1 MEILKT
7 LAVAL
12 SLGTLAGVNL
22 YLTVLVT
29 GLALHF
35 HWVILPSPL
44 AGLEVLGHPSI
55 ITIAAVLYAIE
66 FFADKIPWV
75 DSAWDALH
83 TLIRPIGA
91 AALAIAA
98 MGDAHPAFE
107 VVAALLAGGMAF
119 SSHTAKAGTRIAA
132 NTSPEPFTNIALS
145 LAEDGLVL
153 GGLGLLAWSP
163 FVALLVAVIVCT
175 TILIFLPRLLRNIF
189 RGIRM
194 LLKKWK
200 SSFG

>member
-1 MEILKT
+1 MEVLKT

-12 SLGTLAGVNL
+12 SLATLAGVNL

-35 HWVILPSPL
+35 HWVILPSQL
-44 AGLEVLGHPSI
+44 AGLEVLGHP
-55 ITIAAVLYAIE
+55 TILCIAGALYAIE
-66 FFADKIPWV
+66 FCADKIPWV
-75 DSAWDALH
+75 DTAWDAIH

-91 AALAIAA
+91 AALAVAA

-119 SSHTAKAGTRIAA
+119 SSHTAKAGTRLAA
-132 NTSPEPFTNIALS
+132 NTLPEPFTNIALS

-163 FVALLVAVIVCT
+163 LVALLLAAIVCT

-189 RGIRM
+189 QSLRV
-194 LLKKWK
+194 LLKKVR
-200 SSFG
+200 SHFG

>member
-1 MEILKT
+1 MEVLKT

-119 SSHTAKAGTRIAA
+119 SSHTAKAGTRLAA

-145 LAEDGLVL
+145 LVEDGLVF

>member
-132 NTSPEPFTNIALS
+132 NASPEPFTNIALS
-145 LAEDGLVL
+145 LVEDGLVL

>member
-1 MEILKT
+1 MEVLKT

-145 LAEDGLVL
+145 LLEDGLVL

-163 FVALLVAVIVCT
+163 FVALLVAVIVCS

>member
-1 MEILKT
+1 MEVLKT

-35 HWVILPSPL
+35 HWVILPSQL
-44 AGLEVLGHPSI
+44 AGLEVLGHPTI
-55 ITIAAVLYAIE
+55 LCIAAALYAIE
-66 FFADKIPWV
+66 FCADKIPWV
-75 DSAWDALH
+75 DTAWDAIH

-91 AALAIAA
+91 AALAVAA

-119 SSHTAKAGTRIAA
+119 SSHTAKAGTRLAA

-145 LAEDGLVL
+145 LVEDGLVL
-153 GGLGLLAWSP
+153 GGLSLLAWSP
-163 FVALLVAVIVCT
+163 FVALLLAAIVCT
-175 TILIFLPRLLRNIF
+175 VILIFLPRLLRNIF
-189 RGIRM
+189 QSLRI
-194 LLKKWK
+194 LLKKLR

>member
-1 MEILKT
+1 MEVLKT

-29 GLALHF
+29 GLALHYD
-35 HWVILPSPL
+35 WVSLPPPL

-55 ITIAAVLYAIE
+55 LFLAGALYAIE
-66 FFADKIPWV
+66 FCADKIPWV
-75 DSAWDALH
+75 DTAWDGLH

-91 AALAIAA
+91 AALAVAA

-107 VVAALLAGGMAF
+107 VAAALLAGGMAF
-119 SSHTAKAGTRIAA
+119 SSHAAKAGTRLAA

-145 LAEDGLVL
+145 LVEDGLVI

-163 FVALLVAVIVCT
+163 IVALILAAIFCA
-175 TILIFLPRLLRNIF
+175 TILYFLPRLLRNIF
-189 RGIRM
+189 RALRT
-194 LLKKWK
+194 LLKKLR
-200 SSFG
+200 SNFG

>member
-1 MEILKT
+1 MEVLKT

-35 HWVILPSPL
+35 DWVTLPSPL
-44 AGLEVLGHPSI
+44 AGLEVLENPSI
-55 ITIAAVLYAIE
+55 LCIAAVLYAIE
-66 FFADKIPWV
+66 FCADKIPWV
-75 DSAWDALH
+75 DTAWDAIH
-83 TLIRPIGA
+83 TFIRPIGG
-91 AALAIAA
+91 AALAVAA

-107 VVAALLAGGMAF
+107 VAAALLAGGMAF
-119 SSHTAKAGTRIAA
+119 SSHTAKVGTRLAA

-145 LAEDGLVL
+145 LVEDALVL

-163 FVALLVAVIVCT
+163 LVALLLAAIICT
-175 TILIFLPRLLRNIF
+175 AILIFLPRLLRNIF
-189 RGIRM
+189 QGLRI
-194 LLKKWK
+194 LLKKLRA
-200 SSFG
+200 SFG

>member
-194 LLKKWK
+194 LVKKWK

>member
-1 MEILKT
+1 MEVLKT

-35 HWVILPSPL
+35 DWVTLPSPL
-44 AGLEVLGHPSI
+44 AGLEVLGHP
-55 ITIAAVLYAIE
+55 TVLCIAAVLYAIE
-66 FFADKIPWV
+66 FCADKIPWV
-75 DSAWDALH
+75 DTAWDGIH

-91 AALAIAA
+91 ATLAVAA

-119 SSHTAKAGTRIAA
+119 SSHTAKAGTRLAA

-145 LAEDGLVL
+145 LVEDGLVL

-163 FVALLVAVIVCT
+163 LVALVLAVIICA
-175 TILIFLPRLLRNIF
+175 TILIFLPRLVRNIF
-189 RGIRM
+189 QSLRV
-194 LLKKWK
+194 LLKKAR
-200 SSFG
+200 SHFG

>member
-1 MEILKT
+1 MEVLKT

-35 HWVILPSPL
+35 HWVIIPSPL

-145 LAEDGLVL
+145 LVEDGLVL

>member
-1 MEILKT
+1 MEVLKT

-44 AGLEVLGHPSI
+44 AGLEVLAHPSI

-83 TLIRPIGA
+83 TLIRPVGA

-119 SSHTAKAGTRIAA
+119 SSHTAKAGTRLAA

-145 LAEDGLVL
+145 LVEDGLVL

-163 FVALLVAVIVCT
+163 FVALLVAVIICT

>member
-1 MEILKT
+1 MEVLKT

-132 NTSPEPFTNIALS
+132 NSSPEPFTNIALS

-163 FVALLVAVIVCT
+163 LVALLASVVVCA
-175 TILIFLPRLLRNIF
+175 TILVFLPRLLRNIF
-189 RGIRM
+189 RSLCGAIKKIR
-194 LLKKWK
+194 
-200 SSFG
+200 SSFD

>member
-1 MEILKT
+1 MEVLKT

-145 LAEDGLVL
+145 LVEDGLVL

>member
-1 MEILKT
+1 MEVLKT

-29 GLALHF
+29 GLALVF

-119 SSHTAKAGTRIAA
+119 SSHTAKAGTRLAA

-145 LAEDGLVL
+145 LVEDGLVL

>member
-1 MEILKT
+1 MEVLKT

-55 ITIAAVLYAIE
+55 ISIAAVLYAIE

-75 DSAWDALH
+75 DSAWDAIH
-83 TLIRPIGA
+83 TLIRPVGA

-119 SSHTAKAGTRIAA
+119 SSHTAKAGTRLAA

-145 LAEDGLVL
+145 LVEDGLVL

-163 FVALLVAVIVCT
+163 FVALLVAVIICS

>member
-1 MEILKT
+1 MEVLKT

-35 HWVILPSPL
+35 DWVTLPSPL
-44 AGLEVLGHPSI
+44 AGLEVLENPSI
-55 ITIAAVLYAIE
+55 LCIAAVLYAIE
-66 FFADKIPWV
+66 FCADKIPWV
-75 DSAWDALH
+75 DTAWDAIH
-83 TLIRPIGA
+83 TLIRPIGG
-91 AALAIAA
+91 AALAVAA

-107 VVAALLAGGMAF
+107 VAAALLAGGMAF
-119 SSHTAKAGTRIAA
+119 SSHTAKAGTRLAA

-145 LAEDGLVL
+145 LVEDALVL

-163 FVALLVAVIVCT
+163 LVALLLAAIICT
-175 TILIFLPRLLRNIF
+175 AILIFLPRLLRNIF
-189 RGIRM
+189 QGLRI
-194 LLKKWK
+194 LLKKLRA
-200 SSFG
+200 SFG

>member
-1 MEILKT
+1 MEVLKT

-29 GLALHF
+29 GMALHF
-35 HWVILPSPL
+35 HWVTLPPPL
-44 AGLEVLGHPSI
+44 AGLEVLGHPTI

-75 DSAWDALH
+75 DTAWDAIH

-91 AALAIAA
+91 AALAVAA

-107 VVAALLAGGMAF
+107 VVAALLAGSMAF
-119 SSHTAKAGTRIAA
+119 SSHAAKAGTRLAA
-132 NTSPEPFTNIALS
+132 NTSPEPFTNIAIKDANLPVPES
-145 LAEDGLVL
+145 KPIPV
-153 GGLGLLAWSP
+153 
-163 FVALLVAVIVCT
+163 VLVAVGNDSVDKASNAFQPAT
-175 TILIFLPRLLRNIF
+175 E
-189 RGIRM
+189 
-194 LLKKWK
+194 KA
-200 SSFG
+200 

>member
-1 MEILKT
+1 MEVLKT

-35 HWVILPSPL
+35 HWVILPSQL
-44 AGLEVLGHPSI
+44 AGLEVLGHPTI
-55 ITIAAVLYAIE
+55 LCIAAALYAIE
-66 FFADKIPWV
+66 FCADKIPWV
-75 DSAWDALH
+75 DTAWDAIH

-91 AALAIAA
+91 AALAVAA
-98 MGDAHPAFE
+98 MGDAHAAFE

-119 SSHTAKAGTRIAA
+119 SSHTAKAGTRLAA

-145 LAEDGLVL
+145 LVEDGLVL
-153 GGLGLLAWSP
+153 GGLSLLAWSP
-163 FVALLVAVIVCT
+163 FVALLLAAIVCT
-175 TILIFLPRLLRNIF
+175 VILIFLPRLLRNIF
-189 RGIRM
+189 QGLRI
-194 LLKKWK
+194 LLKKLR

>member
-1 MEILKT
+1 MEVLKT

-29 GLALHF
+29 GLALHYD
-35 HWVILPSPL
+35 WVALPTPL

-55 ITIAAVLYAIE
+55 LFIAGVLYVIE
-66 FFADKIPWV
+66 FCADKIPWV
-75 DSAWDALH
+75 DTAWDSIH

-91 AALAIAA
+91 AALAVAA

-119 SSHTAKAGTRIAA
+119 SSHAAKAGTRLATNA
-132 NTSPEPFTNIALS
+132 SPEPLTNIALS
-145 LAEDGLVL
+145 VVEDGLVL
-153 GGLGLLAWSP
+153 AGLGLLAWSP
-163 FVALLVAVIVCT
+163 LVALILAVVVCA
-175 TILIFLPRLLRNIF
+175 TILCFLPRLVRNIF
-189 RGIRM
+189 RALRM
-194 LLKKWK
+194 LLKKLK
-200 SSFG
+200 SNLG

>member
-1 MEILKT
+1 MEVLKT

-35 HWVILPSPL
+35 HWVILPSQL
-44 AGLEVLGHPSI
+44 AGLEVLGHP
-55 ITIAAVLYAIE
+55 TILCMAAALYAIE
-66 FFADKIPWV
+66 FCADKIPWV
-75 DSAWDALH
+75 DTAWDAIH

-91 AALAIAA
+91 AALAVAA

-119 SSHTAKAGTRIAA
+119 SSHTAKAGTRLAA

-145 LAEDGLVL
+145 LVEDGLVL
-153 GGLGLLAWSP
+153 GGLSLLAWSP
-163 FVALLVAVIVCT
+163 FVALLVAAIVCT
-175 TILIFLPRLLRNIF
+175 VILIFLPRLLRNIF
-189 RGIRM
+189 QGLRV
-194 LLKKWK
+194 LLKKAR
-200 SSFG
+200 SHFG

>member
-1 MEILKT
+1 MEVLKT

-35 HWVILPSPL
+35 HWVILPSQL
-44 AGLEVLGHPSI
+44 AGLEVLGHP
-55 ITIAAVLYAIE
+55 TILCMAAALYAIE
-66 FFADKIPWV
+66 FCADKIPWV
-75 DSAWDALH
+75 DTAWDAIH

-91 AALAIAA
+91 AALAVAA

-119 SSHTAKAGTRIAA
+119 SSHTAKAGTRLAA

-145 LAEDGLVL
+145 LVEDGLVL
-153 GGLGLLAWSP
+153 GGLSLLAWSP
-163 FVALLVAVIVCT
+163 FVALLLATIVCT
-175 TILIFLPRLLRNIF
+175 VILIFLPRLLRNIF
-189 RGIRM
+189 QGLRI
-194 LLKKWK
+194 LLKKLR

>member
-1 MEILKT
+1 MEVLKT

-35 HWVILPSPL
+35 DWVTLPSPL
-44 AGLEVLGHPSI
+44 AGLEVLGHPTI
-55 ITIAAVLYAIE
+55 LCIAAVLYAIE
-66 FFADKIPWV
+66 FCADKIPWV
-75 DSAWDALH
+75 DTAWDAIH

-91 AALAIAA
+91 AALAVAA

-107 VVAALLAGGMAF
+107 VVAGLLAGGMAF
-119 SSHTAKAGTRIAA
+119 SSHTAKAGTRLAA

-145 LAEDGLVL
+145 LVEDALVL

-163 FVALLVAVIVCT
+163 LVALVLAVIICA

-189 RGIRM
+189 QSLRV
-194 LLKKWK
+194 LLKKAR
-200 SSFG
+200 SHFG

>member
-1 MEILKT
+1 MEVLKT

-35 HWVILPSPL
+35 DWVTLPQQL
-44 AGLEVLGHPSI
+44 AGLKVLGHP
-55 ITIAAVLYAIE
+55 TILCMAGALYAIE
-66 FFADKIPWV
+66 FCADKIPWV
-75 DSAWDALH
+75 DTAWDAIH
-83 TLIRPIGA
+83 TLVRPIGA
-91 AALAIAA
+91 AALAVAA

-119 SSHTAKAGTRIAA
+119 SSHTAKAGTRLATNA
-132 NTSPEPFTNIALS
+132 SPEPFTNIVLS
-145 LAEDGLVL
+145 LVEDGLVL

-163 FVALLVAVIVCT
+163 LVALLLAIVLCA
-175 TILIFLPRLLRNIF
+175 TILVFLPRLLRNIF
-189 RGIRM
+189 QSLRA
-194 LLKKWK
+194 LLKKAR
-200 SSFG
+200 SHFG

>member
-1 MEILKT
+1 MEVLKT

-83 TLIRPIGA
+83 TLIRPIAA

-119 SSHTAKAGTRIAA
+119 SSHTAKAGTRLAA

-145 LAEDGLVL
+145 LVEDGLVL

>member
-29 GLALHF
+29 GMALHY
-35 HWVILPSPL
+35 HWVALPLPL
-44 AGLEVLGHPSI
+44 AGLEVLGHPTI

-75 DSAWDALH
+75 DTAWDTIH

-91 AALAIAA
+91 AALAVAA

-107 VVAALLAGGMAF
+107 VVAALLAGSMAF
-119 SSHTAKAGTRIAA
+119 SSHAAKAGTRLAA

-145 LAEDGLVL
+145 LVEDGLVL

-163 FVALLVAVIVCT
+163 LVALFVALVVCT

-194 LLKKWK
+194 LLKKLR

>member
-1 MEILKT
+1 MEVLKT

-35 HWVILPSPL
+35 DWVTLPSPL
-44 AGLEVLGHPSI
+44 IGLEVLGHPTI
-55 ITIAAVLYAIE
+55 LCIAAVLYAIE
-66 FFADKIPWV
+66 FCADKIPWV
-75 DSAWDALH
+75 DTAWDAIH

-91 AALAIAA
+91 AALAVAA

-107 VVAALLAGGMAF
+107 VVAGLLAGGMAF
-119 SSHTAKAGTRIAA
+119 SSHTAKAGTRLAA

-145 LAEDGLVL
+145 LVEDGLVL

-163 FVALLVAVIVCT
+163 LVALILAVIICA

-189 RGIRM
+189 QSLRA
-194 LLKKWK
+194 LLKKAR
-200 SSFG
+200 SHFG

>member
-1 MEILKT
+1 MEVLET

-35 HWVILPSPL
+35 HWVRLPSQL
-44 AGLEVLGHPSI
+44 AGLEVLGHPTI
-55 ITIAAVLYAIE
+55 LCIAAALYAIE
-66 FFADKIPWV
+66 FCADKIPWV
-75 DSAWDALH
+75 DTAWDAIH

-91 AALAIAA
+91 AALAVAT

-119 SSHTAKAGTRIAA
+119 SSHTAKAGTRLAA
-132 NTSPEPFTNIALS
+132 NTSPEPLTNIALS
-145 LAEDGLVL
+145 LAMC
-153 GGLGLLAWSP
+153 
-163 FVALLVAVIVCT
+163 VAKARRVCK
-175 TILIFLPRLLRNIF
+175 LRFI
-189 RGIRM
+189 G
-194 LLKKWK
+194 
-200 SSFG
+200 

>member
-1 MEILKT
+1 MEVLKT

-12 SLGTLAGVNL
+12 SLGPLAGVNL

-119 SSHTAKAGTRIAA
+119 SSHTAKAGTRLAA

-145 LAEDGLVL
+145 LVEDGLVL

>member
-1 MEILKT
+1 MEVLKT

-35 HWVILPSPL
+35 HWVILPSQL
-44 AGLEVLGHPSI
+44 AGLEVLGHPTI
-55 ITIAAVLYAIE
+55 LCIAAALYAIE
-66 FFADKIPWV
+66 FCADKIPWV
-75 DSAWDALH
+75 DTAWDAIH

-91 AALAIAA
+91 AALAVAA

-119 SSHTAKAGTRIAA
+119 SSHTAKAGTRLAA

-145 LAEDGLVL
+145 LVEDGLVL
-153 GGLGLLAWSP
+153 GGLSLLAWSP
-163 FVALLVAVIVCT
+163 FVALLVAAIVCT
-175 TILIFLPRLLRNIF
+175 VILIFLPRLLRNIF
-189 RGIRM
+189 QGLRV
-194 LLKKWK
+194 LLKKAR
-200 SSFG
+200 SHFG

>member
-1 MEILKT
+1 MEVLKT

-145 LAEDGLVL
+145 LVEDGLVL

-163 FVALLVAVIVCT
+163 FVALLVAVIVCS